1 MSEQELKLHVPIHA
15 QKTVEKAVRTTRA
28 EELPLRALYFDT
40 PTRELAKAKVA
51 IRLRLEGTQ
60 WVQTLKM
67 PGNNAISK
75 LELNHDRPGPILDLS
90 LYAGTPAEAAL
101 TNLNH
106 PLELRYETDVIRIF
120 RKHRVAKGILEIA
133 YDRGVIR
140 AGDLELPVS
149 EVEFELM
156 SGSPE
161 AIFEVGLRWLE
172 KYKLQLDLRSKSH
185 RGDALA
191 TAANNIKQAQN
202 AASSGIYRKSEI
214 DRFWAPRKAR
224 PYPINKNQ
232 NATQA
237 LITTTDECLE
247 QICFN
252 AGPLAEIDTLGVVS
266 VGRPEHVHQLRI
278 GMRRLA
284 SNWKLFGKMATL
296 PEPELQAELKVH
308 LGHFGA
314 TRDLDVMLETIV
326 PKLEEAGMPHIQF
339 EHHESVRTAQEI
351 AQSVAFQSWLVKLLK
366 WTVLTPAIDPIPE
379 TVEEEE
385 KEEEI
390 TETQAPEEAQASAEA
405 SETGKDRQTADST
418 AKEPPALKSA
428 ATKAADSKP
437 ALLIIPLIPSLQPKV
452 TLRKQLEARL
462 NKWNKEIV
470 NHWKTEDK
478 SDIEAYHDLRKKIKR
493 MRYGLNVYEALHTG
507 SNLNFYVKRLAAAQ
521 ETFGILNDYST
532 AHTFYSQYTHTY
544 PQTWFAVGWLSANL
558 ETCKKHADEVLKEL
572 PRRIKF

>member
-15 QKTVEKAVRTTRA
+15 QKTIEKAVRTSRA

-40 PTRELAKAKVA
+40 PTRELAKAKIA

-101 TNLNH
+101 TNLDN

-120 RKHRVAKGILEIA
+120 RKHRVAKGIIEIA

-140 AGDLELPVS
+140 SGDLELPVS
-149 EVEFELM
+149 EVEFELK

-172 KYKLQLDLRSKSH
+172 KYKLLLDLRSKSH

-191 TAANNIKQAQN
+191 TAAQNIKEAQTS
-202 AASSGIYRKSEI
+202 ASPDIVRKSEI

-224 PYPINKNQ
+224 PYEINKNQ

-237 LITTTDECLE
+237 LIAATDECLE

-266 VGRPEHVHQLRI
+266 VGQPEHVHQLRI

-284 SNWKLFGKMATL
+284 SNWKLFGKMASL

-326 PKLEEAGMPHIQF
+326 PQLEAAGMPHIQF
-339 EHHESVRTAQEI
+339 EHHESIRTAQEI
-351 AQSVAFQSWLVKLLK
+351 AQSTAFQSWLVKLLK
-366 WTVLTPAIDPIPE
+366 WTVLTPAVDPVHE
-379 TVEEEE
+379 AEAAESSE
-385 KEEEI
+385 
-390 TETQAPEEAQASAEA
+390 APEEPDLLAEA
-405 SETGKDRQTADST
+405 NETNKEGLPQNNGAE
-418 AKEPPALKSA
+418 AKPAENSPK
-428 ATKAADSKP
+428 TKAANNHP
-437 ALLIIPLIPSLQPKV
+437 PLLIIPLIPSMQPKA

-470 NHWKTEDK
+470 NHWKTEDQN
-478 SDIEAYHDLRKKIKR
+478 DIEAYHDLRKKIKR

-507 SNLNFYVKRLAAAQ
+507 SNLSAYVKRLAAAQ
-521 ETFGILNDYST
+521 ETFGILNDFST
-532 AHTFYSQYTHTY
+532 AHTFYSQYTDTY
-544 PQTWFAVGWLSANL
+544 PETWFAVGWLSANL
-558 ETCKKHADEVLKEL
+558 EISKKQADEVLKEL
-572 PRRIKF
+572 PKRIRF

>member
-15 QKTVEKAVRTTRA
+15 QKTIEKAVRTTRA
-28 EELPLRALYFDT
+28 EELPLRAMYFDT
-40 PTRELAKAKVA
+40 PARELAKAKIA
-51 IRLRLEGTQ
+51 IRLRLEGSQ

-90 LYAGTPAEAAL
+90 LYAGTPAEAVL
-101 TNLNH
+101 TNLNN

-120 RKHRVAKGILEIA
+120 RKHRVAKGIIEIA

-140 AGDLELPVS
+140 SGDLELPVS
-149 EVEFELM
+149 EVEFELK

-191 TAANNIKQAQN
+191 TAAQNIKQAQTS
-202 AASSGIYRKSEI
+202 ASPEIVRKSEI

-224 PYPINKNQ
+224 PYQINKNQ

-237 LITTTDECLE
+237 LIATTDECLE

-252 AGPLAEIDTLGVVS
+252 AGPLAEMDTLGVVS
-266 VGRPEHVHQLRI
+266 VGQPEHVHQLRI

-284 SNWKLFGKMATL
+284 SNWKLFGKFASL
-296 PEPELQAELKVH
+296 PEPQLQAELKVH

-339 EHHESVRTAQEI
+339 EHHGSVRTAQEI

-366 WTVLTPAIDPIPE
+366 WTVLTPAIDPVPE
-379 TVEEEE
+379 TDD
-385 KEEEI
+385 KEEA
-390 TETQAPEEAQASAEA
+390 TEAPDEMDAMAEA
-405 SETGKDRQTADST
+405 NETGKDTQHQEITPEGKVT
-418 AKEPPALKSA
+418 EKSPEA
-428 ATKAADSKP
+428 KAANSQP
-437 ALLIIPLIPSLQPKV
+437 PLLIIPLIPSTQPKI
-452 TLRKQLEARL
+452 TLRKQLETRL
-462 NKWNKEIV
+462 NKWNREIV

-478 SDIEAYHDLRKKIKR
+478 NDIEAYHDLRKKIKR

-507 SNLNFYVKRLAAAQ
+507 SNLGFYVKRLAAAQ
-521 ETFGILNDYST
+521 ETFGTLNDYST
-532 AHTFYSQYTHTY
+532 AHTFYSQYTDAY
-544 PQTWFAVGWLSANL
+544 PETWFAVGWLSANL
-558 ETCKKHADEVLKEL
+558 EICKKHADDVLKEL

>member
-15 QKTVEKAVRTTRA
+15 QKTIEKAVRTTRA

-40 PTRELAKAKVA
+40 PTRELAKAKIA
-51 IRLRLEGTQ
+51 IRLRLEGSQ

-101 TNLNH
+101 TNLDN

-120 RKHRVAKGILEIA
+120 RKHRVTKGIIEIA

-140 AGDLELPVS
+140 SGDLELPVS

-161 AIFEVGLRWLE
+161 AIFEIGLRWLE
-172 KYKLQLDLRSKSH
+172 KYKLQLDLRSKSY

-191 TAANNIKQAQN
+191 TAAQNIKRAQT
-202 AASSGIYRKSEI
+202 STSPDIVRSSEI
-214 DRFWAPRKAR
+214 DRFWSPRKAR
-224 PYPINKNQ
+224 PYQINKNQ

-237 LITTTDECLE
+237 LIATTDECLE

-266 VGRPEHVHQLRI
+266 VGQPEHVHQLRI

-284 SNWKLFGKMATL
+284 SNWKLFGKIAAL
-296 PEPELQAELKVH
+296 PEPELQEELKVH

-326 PKLEEAGMPHIQF
+326 PQLEKAGMPHIQF

-351 AQSVAFQSWLVKLLK
+351 AQSVPFQSWLVKLLK
-366 WTVLTPAIDPIPE
+366 WTVLTPAIDPVPE
-379 TVEEEE
+379 TEE
-385 KEEEI
+385 KVE
-390 TETQAPEEAQASAEA
+390 TETPMADKADPGTEANET
-405 SETGKDRQTADST
+405 SEDGQTGNENST
-418 AKEPPALKSA
+418 TEDQPAVKSPV
-428 ATKAADSKP
+428 TKAANSKP
-437 ALLIIPLIPSLQPKV
+437 ALLIIPLIPSTQPKV

-478 SDIEAYHDLRKKIKR
+478 NDIEAYHDLRKKIKR

-532 AHTFYSQYTHTY
+532 AHTFYSQYSDAY
-544 PQTWFAVGWLSANL
+544 PETWFAVGWLSANL
-558 ETCKKHADEVLKEL
+558 EICKTHADDVLKAL
-572 PRRIKF
+572 PKHIKF

>member
-15 QKTVEKAVRTTRA
+15 QKTVEKAVRTARA
-28 EELPLRALYFDT
+28 EELPLRAMYFDT
-40 PTRELAKAKVA
+40 PARELAKAKVA

-90 LYAGTPAEAAL
+90 LYVGTPAQAVL
-101 TNLNH
+101 TNLDN
-106 PLELRYETDVIRIF
+106 PLELRYETDVVRVF
-120 RKHRVAKGILEIA
+120 RKHRVAKGIIEIA

-140 AGDLELPVS
+140 SGDLELPVS
-149 EVEFELM
+149 EVEFELQN
-156 SGSPE
+156 GSPE

-191 TAANNIKQAQN
+191 TAAQNIKQAKTSTSPQ
-202 AASSGIYRKSEI
+202 IVRTSEI

-224 PYPINKNQ
+224 PYQINKNQ

-237 LITTTDECLE
+237 LIATTEECLE
-247 QICFN
+247 QICLN

-284 SNWKLFGKMATL
+284 SNWKLFGKIATL
-296 PEPELQAELKVH
+296 PEPELRAELKIH

-326 PKLEEAGMPHIQF
+326 PKLEAAGMPHIQF
-339 EHHESVRTAQEI
+339 EQHESVRTAQEI

-366 WTVLTPAIDPIPE
+366 WTVLTPAIDPIPATDE
-379 TVEEEE
+379 AAEVTEAPAAMDMAIDVEDVDKHTPLQE
-385 KEEEI
+385 
-390 TETQAPEEAQASAEA
+390 
-405 SETGKDRQTADST
+405 ST
-418 AKEPPALKSA
+418 
-428 ATKAADSKP
+428 TKAAEKSPKENTANSQP
-437 ALLIIPLIPSLQPKV
+437 PLLIIPLIPSIQPKV
-452 TLRKQLEARL
+452 TLRKQLEAQL
-462 NKWNKEIV
+462 NKWNKDIV

-478 SDIEAYHDLRKKIKR
+478 NDIEAYHDLRKKIKR
-493 MRYGLNVYEALHTG
+493 MRYGLNVYEALHTD
-507 SNLNFYVKRLAAAQ
+507 SNLGFYVKRLATAQ

-532 AHTFYSQYTHTY
+532 AHTFYRQYTDAY
-544 PQTWFAVGWLSANL
+544 PETWFAVGWLSANL
-558 ETCKKHADEVLKEL
+558 ETCKKHADEALKEL
-572 PRRIKF
+572 PKRIKF